1 VYVEIADLTDSLPAT
16 GKSGDMS
23 ARCVREITF
32 TVGSARI
39 GVASASDAVLAWCSE
54 YLGALWPATGEP
66 SAGRPDRVVSA
77 EVDAAQFAELRAEVL
92 AEPADRFEYLRRSV
106 RRRVLANGDRIAV
119 TERDQVAYRVAGAA
133 GEIRVVGADPDQ
145 VRQWTSRLVREAARA
160 VLEQAGWALAHAS
173 AVVRDG
179 RTILTLG
186 NKGAGKTTTAMLL
199 AYHRGWSLL
208 SNDRVFVRPTGTGV
222 DVLPWPAAA
231 AVGLGLLDTLGLLD
245 VVRARL
251 RAGDLL
257 HDITSPLVTEA
268 ILRGQADPLRDRDGR
283 ELKAQIMP
291 RQLTDWFGIR
301 HAPRGQVTLLFQPT
315 LRSDAPTPAGPIRT
329 ARPALANQDFFW
341 PTDDL
346 FPDFLQLAVA
356 SPSRRREA
364 YAAVRASLG
373 DHPGATG
380 ALTHDPAA
388 NVRLL
393 DGLVSELLEAGV

>member
-1 VYVEIADLTDSLPAT
+1 
-16 GKSGDMS
+16 MS

-39 GVASASDAVLAWCSE
+39 GVASASNAVVAWCSE
-54 YLGALWPATGEP
+54 YLGPSWPVAPAAGDP
-66 SAGRPDRVVSA
+66 APGRPDRVVSA

-92 AEPADRFEYLRRSV
+92 AEPADRFEYLRRPV
-106 RRRVLANGDRIAV
+106 RRRVLANGDRVALA
-119 TERDQVAYRVAGAA
+119 ERDQVAYRVAGAA
-133 GEIRVVGADPDQ
+133 GEVRVVGTDPEQ
-145 VRQWTSRLVREAARA
+145 VSQWTSRLVREAARA
-160 VLEQAGWALAHAS
+160 ALERAGWALVHAS

-179 RTILTLG
+179 RVLLTLG

-208 SNDRVFVRPTGTGV
+208 SNDRVFVRPTGAGV
-222 DVLPWPAAA
+222 DVLPWPAAS
-231 AVGLGLLDTLGLLD
+231 AVGLGLLDTLDLLD
-245 VVRARL
+245 VVRARV

-268 ILRGQADPLRDRDGR
+268 ILRGEPGPLHGSDGR

-301 HAPRGQVTLLFQPT
+301 HAQRGRVALLFQPT
-315 LRSDAPTPAGPIRT
+315 LRSDAPTPAGPVPT
-329 ARPALANQDFFW
+329 ARPALGDQDFFW

-346 FPDFLQLAVA
+346 FPDFLQLTVA
-356 SPSRRREA
+356 SPSERRAA
-364 YAAVRASLG
+364 YAAARASLG
-373 DHPGATG
+373 DLPGASGT
-380 ALTHDPAA
+380 LTHDPTA

-393 DGLVSELLEAGV
+393 DGLVSELLEASG